1 MTRFLSADQVVMLH
15 DAEKACALLNRGY
28 LESAV
33 AQCSAT
39 WGGTYLYPTLLHQA
53 AVLLFGICKA
63 HAFEDAN
70 KRTAW
75 LACVTFL
82 DLNGV
87 ELIDVPQGEVVE
99 LMVRVAGDGM
109 TVEAV
114 AEWLIDR
121 V

>member
-1 MTRFLSADQVVMLH
+1 MTEFLTVEQVIALH
-15 DAEKACALLNRGY
+15 DREKVCALLNRGY

-33 AQCSAT
+33 GQPAAT
-39 WGGTYLYPTLLHQA
+39 WGGTYLYPTLLQQA
-53 AVLLFGICKA
+53 GVLLFGICKA

-75 LACVTFL
+75 LACVAFL

-87 ELIDVPQGEVVE
+87 ELVDVPQAEVE
-99 LMVRVAGDGM
+99 QLMVDVADNGYDADQV
-109 TVEAV
+109 TA
-114 AEWLIDR
+114 WLIDR

>member
-1 MTRFLSADQVVMLH
+1 MTEFLTVEQVITLH
-15 DAEKACALLNRGY
+15 DSEKKCALLNRGY

-33 AQCSAT
+33 GQPAAT
-39 WGGTYLYPTLLHQA
+39 WGGAYLYPTLLHQA
-53 AVLLFGICKA
+53 GVLLFGICKA

-82 DLNGV
+82 DMNGV
-87 ELIDVPQGEVVE
+87 ELVDVPQLEAE
-99 LMVRVAGDGM
+99 TLMVEVADNGY
-109 TVEAV
+109 T
-114 AEWLIDR
+114 AEQVTAWLIER